1 MEVKIGVRNAGRE
14 LFLESSQTSEQI
26 AAAVSAAVAGG
37 GGGVL
42 ELVDSKGRRVFVP
55 TEALAYVET
64 GPSEVR
70 KIGFGTVGGPAATA

>member
-26 AAAVSAAVAGG
+26 AEAVSAAVAA
-37 GGGVL
+37 GGVL
-42 ELVDSKGRRVFVP
+42 SLVDDKGRRVFVP

-64 GPSEVR
+64 GPTEVR
-70 KIGFGTVGGPAATA
+70 KIGFSNVAGTPPTATA

>member
-26 AAAVSAAVAGG
+26 ASAVAAAVKA
-37 GGGVL
+37 GGVL
-42 ELVDSKGRRVFVP
+42 ELVDDRGRRVFVP

-64 GPSEVR
+64 GPTEVR
-70 KIGFGTVGGPAATA
+70 KVGFGTPPAVPA

>member
-26 AAAVSAAVAGG
+26 AEAVSAAVTK
-37 GGGVL
+37 GGVL
-42 ELVDSKGRRVFVP
+42 ELVDEKGRRVFVP

-64 GPSEVR
+64 GPTEVR
-70 KIGFGTVGGPAATA
+70 KIGFGTVVGVPTS